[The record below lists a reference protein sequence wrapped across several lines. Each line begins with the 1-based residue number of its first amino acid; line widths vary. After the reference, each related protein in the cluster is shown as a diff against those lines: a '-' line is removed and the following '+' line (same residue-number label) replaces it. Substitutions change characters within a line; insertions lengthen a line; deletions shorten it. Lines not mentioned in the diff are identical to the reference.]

1 MPGYAPHVLIR
12 KAVDKLKGHHIY
24 VVPFYRED
32 GMEASVQ
39 IQDKVNGVLQDPFVL
54 NLEVHDDK
62 LLIRNSKLKWKDQ
75 KRLLPGVHAYKK
87 AMKKAAANAVDI
99 ESKFTLLQNPV
110 DPTEGNHFQ
119 HQETG
124 AYPLN
129 RVWTVVEGDNGK
141 DWYALTGYHVVNKLF
156 YLVSEQEWTDADTA
170 IDYKY

>member
-1 MPGYAPHVLIR
+1 MNYAPHVRLR

-54 NLEVHDDK
+54 NLEVQDDR
-62 LLIRNSKLKWKDQ
+62 LVIRNSKLKWKAQ

-87 AMKKAAANAVDI
+87 AMKKAAAEAPEIDK
-99 ESKFTLLQNPV
+99 KFTLLQNPF
-110 DPTEGNHFQ
+110 DPTEGTHFQ
-119 HQETG
+119 HYE
-124 AYPLN
+124 ALKFPRK

-141 DWYALTGYHVVNKLF
+141 DWYAITGYHIVNNLF
-156 YLVSEQEWTDADTA
+156 YLVSTEEWTEEDEG